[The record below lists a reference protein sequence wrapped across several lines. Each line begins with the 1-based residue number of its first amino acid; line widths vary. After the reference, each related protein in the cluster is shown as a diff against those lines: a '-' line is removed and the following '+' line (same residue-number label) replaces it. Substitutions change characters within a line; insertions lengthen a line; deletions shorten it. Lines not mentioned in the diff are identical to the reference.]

1 MSKKRFVLYL
11 LPIALAAALAGYMV
25 SRELAREP
33 VLQLASGTALQEPR
47 ALAPFT
53 LSDQAGAP
61 FGNAELTGQPSLLF
75 FGFTHCPDVCP
86 TTLAMMAQL
95 HREPALSGLRIVF
108 VTVDPKRDD
117 PATLKQYVEAFGGG
131 ITGLTGSERA
141 LAPLLS
147 SLGVVHAIQQLGGD
161 DYTVDHSANIF
172 YLDARGAFA
181 AVFTPP
187 FGIDG
192 LRADLT
198 TLLAREHR

>member
-25 SRELAREP
+25 SRELARTP
-33 VLQLASGTALQEPR
+33 ALQLSIGTALPEPR

-53 LSDQAGAP
+53 LTDELGAP
-61 FGNAELTGQPSLLF
+61 FGNAQLAGQPSLVF

-86 TTLAMMAQL
+86 TTLAVLAQL
-95 HREPALSGLRIVF
+95 HREPALSGIRIVF

-117 PATLKQYVEAFGGG
+117 PATMKQYVDAFGGG
-131 ITGLTGSERA
+131 IKGLTGNEQA

-147 SLGVVHAIQQLGGD
+147 SLGVVHAIQKLGGD
-161 DYTVDHSANIF
+161 DYTVDHSANLF

-187 FGIDG
+187 FSIDG
-192 LRADLT
+192 LRADLA
-198 TLLAREHR
+198 TLLAKVH